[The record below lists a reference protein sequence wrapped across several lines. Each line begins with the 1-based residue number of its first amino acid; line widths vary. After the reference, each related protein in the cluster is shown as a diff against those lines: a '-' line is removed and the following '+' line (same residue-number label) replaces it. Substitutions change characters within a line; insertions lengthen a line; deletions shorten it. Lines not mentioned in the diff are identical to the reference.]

1 LATKRDTWLARLC
14 SRRLGLHPGLD
25 LAGHGEKGLFDI
37 GGSLCRCL
45 EEFNAKAVGKLLAL
59 FGGDDT
65 LGRQIRLVAH
75 QELVDVFAGVP
86 VNFVQPLLYVVEG
99 FVISDIIDDNNAV
112 GTAVVRRCN
121 GTETLLSGR
130 VPNLKFDCLAIE
142 FNGADF
148 LNGGKEKKSEND
160 TRHNAKHTPDLCDAR
175 LTKSTPIVEM

>member
-1 LATKRDTWLARLC
+1 MATKRDTWLARLC

-37 GGSLCRCL
+37 GGRLCRCL

-65 LGRQIRLVAH
+65 LGRQIRLVAD

-99 FVISDIIDDNNAV
+99 FVISDIIDNNNAV

-130 VPNLKFDCLAIE
+130 VPNLKFDCLAIQ

-148 LNGGKEKKSEND
+148 LCGGREKKSEND
-160 TRHNAKHTPDLCDAR
+160 TRHNTKNTPDL
-175 LTKSTPIVEM
+175 